1 MLSFLFES
9 LLLALIGGIVACLIV
24 LPLNN
29 VTTGLGNFITFSET
43 SFNFRIGPAIMA
55 IGLIFSM
62 LLGAVGG
69 LLPARQ
75 AAKKEILT
83 ALRET

>member
-1 MLSFLFES
+1 
-9 LLLALIGGIVACLIV
+9 V

-29 VTTGLGNFITFSET
+29 VTTGIGNFITFSET
-43 SFNFRIGPAIMA
+43 SFNFRIGPEVMA
-55 IGLIFSM
+55 VGIILSLF
-62 LLGAVGG
+62 LGAAGG

-83 ALRET
+83 ALREI